1 MRKAGSTKSP
11 TAQEREIKSDFMLND
26 SLVKIEENK
35 IDVKPIVV
43 QKKKIMVQSPKVIS
57 KMGIIPAAMRKSGGR
72 TGV

>member
-11 TAQEREIKSDFMLND
+11 TAQEREVKSDFMLD
-26 SLVKIEENK
+26 ESFVKIEENK
-35 IDVKPIVV
+35 IDIKPIVV

-57 KMGIIPAAMRKSGGR
+57 KMGIIPAAMRKTGGR